1 MYYNEVCL
9 ISLHWQNGEDI
20 SAYIS
25 SEDATGDLMLIPSQM
40 GRKVLL
46 RVSRGIEEWNHTY
59 TNLKASSLYRLM
71 LQLEMVKSSPKVK
84 TNNNPQASLFQ
95 GLMFPNLAFL
105 PQNTPLLAFIT
116 VNGEDLADVQVRHCR
131 RCRTICTCEWDLT
144 TVIAIAGYRNVSED
158 DWTLDTVHTRRSYQC
173 WTRSGEW
180 VLITL
185 SIFLHLAAGIY
196 WDMIVKPGYSVSL
209 PIDGTI

>member
-1 MYYNEVCL
+1 MYYDEVCL

-25 SEDATGDLMLIPSQM
+25 PEDATGDLMLIPSQM
-40 GRKVLL
+40 DRKVLL
-46 RVSRGIEEWNHTY
+46 HVSRGMEEWNHTY

-84 TNNNPQASLFQ
+84 NNNNLQASLFQ

-131 RCRTICTCEWDLT
+131 RC
-144 TVIAIAGYRNVSED
+144 
-158 DWTLDTVHTRRSYQC
+158 
-173 WTRSGEW
+173 
-180 VLITL
+180 
-185 SIFLHLAAGIY
+185 
-196 WDMIVKPGYSVSL
+196 
-209 PIDGTI
+209 